1 MEKQPGLTEIM
12 FPPVAKVLI
21 AAGSTLVVAGLV
33 VAVFSRFDLPF
44 RPGALPGDFSFR
56 RGNWSFAFPIA
67 TCIVLSIVLT
77 IVLNVLSRF
86 LK

>member
-1 MEKQPGLTEIM
+1 M
-12 FPPVAKVLI
+12 FPPIAKVLL
-21 AAGSTLVVAGLV
+21 AAGATLLVAGLA
-33 VAVFSRFDLPF
+33 VAVLSRFNLPF
-44 RPGALPGDFSFR
+44 RPGALPGDLSFR

-77 IVLNVLSRF
+77 IVVNVLSRF

>member
-1 MEKQPGLTEIM
+1 MAAGATL
-12 FPPVAKVLI
+12 LI
-21 AAGSTLVVAGLV
+21 AGLL
-33 VAVFSRFDLPF
+33 VAVFSRFNVPF

-67 TCIVLSIVLT
+67 TCVVLSIVLT
-77 IVLNVLSRF
+77 VVLNVLSRL